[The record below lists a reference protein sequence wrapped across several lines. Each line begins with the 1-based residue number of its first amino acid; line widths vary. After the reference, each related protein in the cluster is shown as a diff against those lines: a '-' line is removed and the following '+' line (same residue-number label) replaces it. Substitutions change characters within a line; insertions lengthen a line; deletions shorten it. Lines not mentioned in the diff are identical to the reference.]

1 MEKKIVMVTGA
12 TSGIGEACAKKF
24 ANGGYN
30 VIITGRRH
38 DKLEALKT
46 QLEAQGAR
54 VLALTFDVR
63 EREAARKRSG
73 KHRRRMGRHRRA
85 GQQRWPRTGP
95 RQGIR
100 GRFQRLGHNDRH
112 QCQGIAQH
120 DTVHRAG
127 NGETKPW
134 PCHQHRIGGGRRCLC
149 QRQRLLCHEAPQ

>member
-63 EREAARKRSG
+63 EREAARKAVESIDGEWADIDVLVNNAGLALGLDKEYEGDFNDWDTMIDTNVKGLLNMTRFIVPGMVKRNRGQSSTSDRWRATLPMPTATSIVP
-73 KHRRRMGRHRRA
+73 RR
-85 GQQRWPRTGP
+85 
-95 RQGIR
+95 
-100 GRFQRLGHNDRH
+100 
-112 QCQGIAQH
+112 
-120 DTVHRAG
+120 
-127 NGETKPW
+127 
-134 PCHQHRIGGGRRCLC
+134 
-149 QRQRLLCHEAPQ
+149 PQ

>member
-54 VLALTFDVR
+54 VLARKGDKVKRNPKTVIVDKMELLERDLR
-63 EREAARKRSG
+63 ERKFG
-73 KHRRRMGRHRRA
+73 
-85 GQQRWPRTGP
+85 
-95 RQGIR
+95 
-100 GRFQRLGHNDRH
+100 
-112 QCQGIAQH
+112 
-120 DTVHRAG
+120 VV
-127 NGETKPW
+127 
-134 PCHQHRIGGGRRCLC
+134 
-149 QRQRLLCHEAPQ
+149 